1 MKKRVLALTF
11 GAVLAGQMAFAIT
24 PDEIISDLQAEGYTR
39 VEVRVGPN
47 QIKVEA
53 IRGDIKIEK
62 IMDSATGAL
71 LKSESYRVGSDENTR
86 PGVTVRER
94 DRDFVRVS
102 QRGRD
107 DDDDR
112 KTSRAEND
120 NESDSDRDSDDDSRD
135 DDSDDDFGG
144 HGGSDDSDDDHDGS
158 DDRNDDS
165 DDDNDDD
172 DSDDDN

>member
-62 IMDSATGAL
+62 IMDSTTGAL
-71 LKSESYRVGSDENTR
+71 LKSESYRVGSDENTS
-86 PGVTVRER
+86 PGVSVRER
-94 DRDFVRVS
+94 DRDFVQVS

-107 DDDDR
+107 DDDDH
-112 KTSRAEND
+112 
-120 NESDSDRDSDDDSRD
+120 D
-135 DDSDDDFGG
+135 DDSDDDR
-144 HGGSDDSDDDHDGS
+144 DDDGDDGS
-158 DDRNDDS
+158 DDDGD
-165 DDDNDDD
+165 DDDNDDHGSDSDDD
-172 DSDDDN
+172 DSDDDDGDDD